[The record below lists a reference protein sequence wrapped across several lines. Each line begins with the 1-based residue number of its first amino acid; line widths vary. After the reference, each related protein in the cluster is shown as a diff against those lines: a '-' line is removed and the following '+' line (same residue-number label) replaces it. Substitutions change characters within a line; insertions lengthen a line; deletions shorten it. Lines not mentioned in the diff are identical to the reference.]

1 MEKKNSHKNENVFCE
16 NKNPKI
22 ISEKQH
28 FNRMNFMLEKCLAE
42 THF

>member
-1 MEKKNSHKNENVFCE
+1 MQKKYLPRNGEKKISHKKENVFCE

-28 FNRMNFMLEKCLAE
+28 FNTFC
-42 THF
+42 